1 MPKPLKSTDN
11 IETINKWLEEN
22 LTDKNPFTPYQD
34 AIHQDLSKGICFWF
48 MKREGYKILSEHIT
62 DQALEAEYS
71 KEINEV
77 QFDLVYLDEIYKA
90 EKTITKT
97 LNWHIDNINDINA
110 LKKSSPLRKVIG
122 ALLSDDLLEANIQKK
137 VSNFICENLM
147 VFWISGFDCED
158 NKIINTASI
167 LKSHFFPLFN
177 KNDTSTGISKEI
189 MVRIDKVY
197 FNTIKNIEGITYD
210 YLNYI
215 NKGLTLRVK
224 SRNIAKWIVDNR
236 WNCDNINN
244 TVIRL
249 NIIQINNLM
258 GTTLSNALN
267 IINKGLIVFKLFE
280 ENPETRDEEEDN
292 INAIWRSSELDG
304 WRYTRS
310 SIQDLQDYFENVD
323 TGDESRK
330 YESILESM
338 GNLQYIYFK
347 FYYLN
352 S

>member
-1 MPKPLKSTDN
+1 MPRPLNSTDN
-11 IETINKWLEEN
+11 FETIENWLDGT
-22 LTDKNPFTPYQD
+22 LTDTNSFTPNRD
-34 AIHQDLSKGICFWF
+34 AIHQVLSKGIYFWF
-48 MKREGYKILSEHIT
+48 MKPAGYQMLSNYLPI
-62 DQALEAEYS
+62 QALPTKYS
-71 KEINEV
+71 KEINEE
-77 QFDLVYLDEIYKA
+77 QFDLVYLEEIYKA

-97 LNWHIDNINDINA
+97 LNWHIDNVNDIND

-122 ALLSDDLLEANIQKK
+122 ALFSDDLLEANIQKK

-147 VFWISGFDCED
+147 FFWISGFDCED

-292 INAIWRSSELDG
+292 INAIWRSSELYG

-323 TGDESRK
+323 TGDVCRK
-330 YESILESM
+330 YESIINNM
-338 GNLQYIYFK
+338 GDLQNIYFK

-352 S
+352 D